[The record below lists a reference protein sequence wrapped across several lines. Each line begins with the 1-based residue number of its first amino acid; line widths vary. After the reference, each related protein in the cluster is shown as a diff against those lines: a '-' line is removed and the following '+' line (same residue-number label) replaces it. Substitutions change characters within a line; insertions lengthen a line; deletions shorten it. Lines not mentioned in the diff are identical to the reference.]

1 MQKPTDQSR
10 PKSLIVCC
18 ESDVISEMG
27 SSVFSFLGR
36 IFVSEELWAWLIAW
50 EELRVWHGLSL

>member
-10 PKSLIVCC
+10 PKPLILCC

-27 SSVFSFLGR
+27 YSVFLFVGR
-36 IFVSEELWAWLIAW
+36 IFVSEKLWACLIAW
-50 EELRVWHGLSL
+50 EELGTVYR